1 MLAFTRSDWASAVI
15 DSLPLPGS
23 LIIGGVLGAL
33 WQHQPLFT
41 PFRVF
46 FVGGFALF
54 FLAFSTALRLYVLRR
69 NRARRIRFFSHHS
82 GIASFSK
89 PPPD

>member
-1 MLAFTRSDWASAVI
+1 
-15 DSLPLPGS
+15 
-23 LIIGGVLGAL
+23 
-33 WQHQPLFT
+33 
-41 PFRVF
+41 
-46 FVGGFALF
+46 
-54 FLAFSTALRLYVLRR
+54 LAFSTALRLYVLRR